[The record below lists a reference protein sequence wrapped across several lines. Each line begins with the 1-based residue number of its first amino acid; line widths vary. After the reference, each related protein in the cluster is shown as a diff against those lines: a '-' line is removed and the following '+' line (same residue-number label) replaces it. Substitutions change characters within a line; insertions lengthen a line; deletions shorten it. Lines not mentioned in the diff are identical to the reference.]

1 MHMPNSL
8 NPHKRIHGLS
18 FLAVCFIYAD
28 ASLKNIIHKSQHEL
42 SFLAGCYICMC
53 FCLFFLYGLLALT
66 ALLAGLLVRVQVG
79 AWCCWLVLYA
89 GLCRVQVQTGKE
101 TNTLNQYS
109 FTFTS
114 LIFSLHH

>member
-53 FCLFFLYGLLALT
+53 FCLFFSLRVVSIDSPSRWVVGPCSSWRVVLLAC
-66 ALLAGLLVRVQVG
+66 AVR
-79 AWCCWLVLYA
+79 
-89 GLCRVQVQTGKE
+89 R
-101 TNTLNQYS
+101 TLPRSSPDWKGNQHTQS
-109 FTFTS
+109 ILS
-114 LIFSLHH
+114 LITNV